1 MEISIKNVAKSDN
14 FFKLLTKHT
23 EKFSSEKQCSQQ
35 CSHQSSASAQQSS
48 TQQTLNTNI
57 ITKSATTGDIIWAMK
72 SVLRGYV
79 L

>member
-14 FFKLLTKHT
+14 FFKLFTKHN
-23 EKFSSEKQCSQQ
+23 EKFSREKQCSQQ
-35 CSHQSSASAQQSS
+35 CSHQSSASAQQPSI
-48 TQQTLNTNI
+48 QQTLNANI
-57 ITKSATTGDIIWAMK
+57 ITKSATTVDIIWAMK

>member
-1 MEISIKNVAKSDN
+1 MDISIQNVAKSDN

-35 CSHQSSASAQQSS
+35 CSHQSSASAQQ
-48 TQQTLNTNI
+48 TLNTNI

>member
-35 CSHQSSASAQQSS
+35 CSHQSSASAQQ
-48 TQQTLNTNI
+48 TLNTNI